1 MFFGFLHLTSSF
13 HHPQGNEE
21 AEHAV
26 QTVKNQL
33 KKASDP
39 YVVLLNYSS
48 TPLQYSKSY
57 AEIMMNRKLR
67 MWIFSIRQTNFFNE
81 KSIEEHIKADI
92 LSKPGRNKIMTN
104 IIGPKNI
111 LPSKKDSQSES
122 RHQRSFPLE

>member
-1 MFFGFLHLTSSF
+1 MFLGFLHLTSSS

-48 TPLQYSKSY
+48 TPLQHRKSY

-67 MWIFSIRQTNFFNE
+67 MWISSIPQTNFFNE

-92 LSKPGRNKIMTN
+92 LSKPGRNKITTN

-111 LPSKKDSQSES
+111 FPRKRTASLSQDIKDHS
-122 RHQRSFPLE
+122 H